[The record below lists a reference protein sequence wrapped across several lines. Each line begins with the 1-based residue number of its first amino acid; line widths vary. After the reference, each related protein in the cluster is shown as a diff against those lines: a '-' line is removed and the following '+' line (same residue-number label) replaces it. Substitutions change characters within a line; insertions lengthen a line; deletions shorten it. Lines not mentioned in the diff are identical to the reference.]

1 MRETKG
7 GYMLGGLFSLGAG
20 GLLIFAGFEVSGCD
34 NVGYGGRLLFCS
46 GEAAAF
52 ESTSGVP
59 GALAASALIFVG
71 VLLVF
76 VGLTRLASGR
86 QHH

>member
-1 MRETKG
+1 
-7 GYMLGGLFSLGAG
+7 MLAGLFSLGAG
-20 GLLIFAGFEVSGCD
+20 GLLIFAGFEASGCE
-34 NVGYGGRLLFCS
+34 NVAYGGRLLFCS
-46 GEAAAF
+46 GEAAAL
-52 ESTSGVP
+52 ESTSGIP
-59 GALAASALIFVG
+59 GAFVASALIFLG

>member
-1 MRETKG
+1 
-7 GYMLGGLFSLGAG
+7 MLAGLFSLGAG

-46 GEAAAF
+46 GEPSALETA
-52 ESTSGVP
+52 SGIP
-59 GALAASALIFVG
+59 GAFAASALIFIG
-71 VLLVF
+71 ILLVF
-76 VGLTRLASGR
+76 VGLTRLAGGR